1 MRNPSSHF
9 FIHNHL
15 VFLECQFYLEN
26 HWWRFWFALGGAL
39 DPGFVLEL
47 GWWRAVQVVNGTWVR
62 FLKSVISDIKV
73 LILDPWLYL

>member
-26 HWWRFWFALGGAL
+26 HWWRFGLALRGPL
-39 DPGFVLEL
+39 DPGLVLEL
-47 GWWRAVQVVNGTWVR
+47 GWWRAV
-62 FLKSVISDIKV
+62 
-73 LILDPWLYL
+73 